1 MQGNKQR
8 EANETMSLK
17 FREENILG
25 KRSEWCDKII
35 WEGGENKT
43 VSDWLCLAAFNTHY
57 IYYTETIELFMGN

>member
-8 EANETMSLK
+8 EAKETMSLK

-35 WEGGENKT
+35 WEGGGKQNKT
-43 VSDWLCLAAFNTHY
+43 QSRIDYV
-57 IYYTETIELFMGN
+57 